1 MSSVVIQDQVLM
13 YVRGEGEELRVDGG
27 ETESL
32 TGLNIREEVSRWGS
46 KLNSISSEARIIS

>member
-32 TGLNIREEVSRWGS
+32 TGLNIREEVSR
-46 KLNSISSEARIIS
+46 